1 MYNQQRQKTKS
12 NKIHRNRTKKASH
25 YNSKKISMNS
35 GNGFQTTVWGPLL
48 WNFLHIMSFNYP
60 VNPTYEHKVNY
71 RNFILSL
78 VNILPCGKC
87 RENLCKNL
95 INKYIY
101 PKFLIHLYV
110 FDKITWMHDGY
121 YNRDQWY
128 GKNTINCVNC
138 ECKFIKFNDNQYI
151 EIIFNNVYYDP
162 DNNIYTCEDYEFVP
176 IKINNSY
183 NSDYIEFLLDYNN

>member
-1 MYNQQRQKTKS
+1 MTNAIKNVLN
-12 NKIHRNRTKKASH
+12 NK
-25 YNSKKISMNS
+25 Y
-35 GNGFQTTVWGPLL
+35 LL
-48 WNFLHIMSFNYP
+48 NYIRSFD
-60 VNPTYEHKVNY
+60 PTYKILYTKCSNEVAELSINNIY
-71 RNFILSL
+71 R
-78 VNILPCGKC
+78 
-87 RENLCKNL
+87 NLCKNL

-101 PKFLIHLYV
+101 PKFLIHLYI

-183 NSDYIEFLLDYNN
+183 NSDYIEFLLDYDY